1 MIKSFLL
8 HIFTLISGCVLLC
21 LCHNYPVIM
30 ILGIVLIIVG
40 FTSLLKSYLRNDR
53 DIGFLLEAIKNGDT
67 AIKFSDK
74 VRSRKVASYLD
85 EIVQLLASEKESVI
99 RKESYY
105 EHILAYISSGVVV
118 IDDRGMVYQHNRRAL
133 ALLDIDVLTH
143 INQLQK
149 VSPRLPE
156 LMLGMLSGTRVQTV
170 VENRTGVSNLLI
182 EMSAIRINDKLFRIF
197 VINDIGRELNETE
210 VQAWSKLTR
219 VLIHEIMN
227 SLAPVTSLSQ
237 TILSMDVALS
247 AEIRNAL
254 ESINITSRGLIRFV
268 VSYRTFTRKPV
279 PSPSIFSIRPFL
291 ERMVE
296 FACAQRSDV
305 DIFIKRCDV
314 DLMLYADESLIGQ
327 VVTNLINN
335 AVNAI
340 DGNNGK
346 IWLEAYCDADDHV
359 YVEVANTGS
368 RIPDDLTEQ
377 IFVPFFT
384 TRKQGNGIGL
394 SVSRQIMSVSGGTL
408 TLLPYTDRRPATI
421 FRLKFD

>member
-1 MIKSFLL
+1 MIKTFLF
-8 HIFTLISGCVLLC
+8 HIFTLLSGCILIC
-21 LCHNYPVIM
+21 LWYHYPVVV
-30 ILGIVLIIVG
+30 ILGIVLMIVG
-40 FTSLLKSYLRNDR
+40 FILLLKSYLRNDR

-85 EIVQLLASEKESVI
+85 EIVQLLAYEKESVI

-149 VSPRLPE
+149 VSPRLTE
-156 LMLGMLSGTRVQTV
+156 LMAGLLSGARVQTV
-170 VENRTGVSNLLI
+170 VENRTGVCNLLI

-210 VQAWSKLTR
+210 VQAWSRLTR

-237 TILSMDVALS
+237 TILSMDVPLS
-247 AEIRNAL
+247 AEIRSAL

-268 VSYRTFTRKPV
+268 ESYRTFARKPV

-296 FACAQRSDV
+296 FTRAQRPDV
-305 DIFIKRCDV
+305 DIFIKCCDV

-346 IWLEAYCDADDHV
+346 IWLEAYCDTDDHV